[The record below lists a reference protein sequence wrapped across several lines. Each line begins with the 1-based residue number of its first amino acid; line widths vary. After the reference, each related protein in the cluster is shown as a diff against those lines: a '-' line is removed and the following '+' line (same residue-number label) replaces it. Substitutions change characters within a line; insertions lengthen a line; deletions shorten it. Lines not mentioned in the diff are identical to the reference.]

1 MVSAWEDP
9 PEDSGGGPRRG
20 EVRWASLREPVGSEP
35 GRRRPVLVVSS
46 DGFNLSRIRT
56 VLVAAVTS
64 NLRLADAP
72 GNVLVRGVESGLP
85 RDSVVNV
92 SQLATLDK
100 GFLGDRVGSLGART
114 MLAVDDGLRT
124 VLALRSTP

>member
-1 MVSAWEDP
+1 M
-9 PEDSGGGPRRG
+9 
-20 EVRWASLREPVGSEP
+20 REPAGSEP

-46 DGFNLSRIRT
+46 DGFNRSRIRT

-64 NLRLADAP
+64 NLRLAEAP
-72 GNVLVRGVESGLP
+72 GNVLVEPPESGLP

-92 SQLATLDK
+92 SQVATLDK
-100 GFLGDRVGSLGART
+100 GLLGDRVGSLGSKT

-124 VLALRSTP
+124 ALAL

>member
-1 MVSAWEDP
+1 M
-9 PEDSGGGPRRG
+9 
-20 EVRWASLREPVGSEP
+20 
-35 GRRRPVLVVSS
+35 LVVSS
-46 DGFNLSRIRT
+46 DGFNRSRIRT
-56 VLVAAVTS
+56 VLVAALTS
-64 NLRLADAP
+64 NLRLAEAP
-72 GNVLVRGVESGLP
+72 GNVLVGAIESGLP

-100 GFLGDRVGSLGART
+100 DFLGERAGSLGART